1 MGSFPWR
8 PEVMHQSATIPGA
21 QAGRVRV
28 LLPVVASFSPGWP
41 GVNHL
46 IALFIVFK
54 KLEETFGTIYLQGS
68 LLRCISEGFNS
79 SHAQELNP

>member
-1 MGSFPWR
+1 MGSFPGR
-8 PEVMHQSATIPGA
+8 PEVMHQSATIPGP

-28 LLPVVASFSPGWP
+28 LLTVVASFSPRWL

-54 KLEETFGTIYLQGS
+54 ILEETFGSI
-68 LLRCISEGFNS
+68 
-79 SHAQELNP
+79 